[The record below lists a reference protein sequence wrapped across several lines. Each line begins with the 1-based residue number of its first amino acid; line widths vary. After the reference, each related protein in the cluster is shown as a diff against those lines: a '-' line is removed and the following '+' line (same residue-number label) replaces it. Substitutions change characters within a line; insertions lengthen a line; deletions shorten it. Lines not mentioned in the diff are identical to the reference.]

1 MMEDI
6 SLEDI
11 AMGIMPKKAK
21 GKKLAT
27 STTATIKSI
36 MAIIEEIEGKSVSI
50 YKKLETQDKKALRKA
65 YEELSESCYMA
76 KTLIRESATE
86 EEERMRKGRLGM
98 SVMMSDDDEY

>member
-1 MMEDI
+1 MEDI

-27 STTATIKSI
+27 GTTATIKSI
-36 MAIIEEIEGKSVSI
+36 MAIIEEIEGKSVSS
-50 YKKLETQDKKALRKA
+50 YKKLETQDKKALKKA
-65 YEELSESCYMA
+65 YEELSDACYMA

-86 EEERMRKGRLGM
+86 EEERMNKGRSGM
-98 SVMMSDDDEY
+98 SGMMDDDEW

>member
-86 EEERMRKGRLGM
+86 EERMRKGRLGM